1 MHSFDF
7 AKILKVF
14 LTRHEQLKGQWKFG
28 IVYTEI
34 ILTIADFQKRGKYY
48 EEKIIQ
54 EQYR

>member
-1 MHSFDF
+1 MNVERTVE
-7 AKILKVF
+7 IL
-14 LTRHEQLKGQWKFG
+14 FG

-34 ILTIADFQKRGKYY
+34 ILTIANFQKRGKYY

>member
-1 MHSFDF
+1 MNVEGTVE
-7 AKILKVF
+7 IL
-14 LTRHEQLKGQWKFG
+14 FG
-28 IVYTEI
+28 IVYTET